1 MHSAPTW
8 PNLSAQAAR
17 PAPVLRAP
25 RAPTAHPAPSPGPAC
40 PCRAPACASLPRPQ
54 IVLQYKLPLLLLPSG
69 HNTLGVLQYTS
80 LPFKQLQ
87 SRYNV
92 CIVTQ
97 PAFLANLP
105 LLQYNCHPTSYIAIH
120 LSPRLQ
126 YNSNPLHTKLQ
137 YNPSYCMIL
146 PALQAPIAVTIQYYL
161 YCDTMPMLKWA
172 VAHSFNAQKFF
183 FHYSLFVFLFICSNH
198 WNIKLYTYIFFSF
211 SIILK

>member
-8 PNLSAQAAR
+8 PSLSAQAVR
-17 PAPVLRAP
+17 PAPVPRTLRAP
-25 RAPTAHPAPSPGPAC
+25 RPASPAQHPV
-40 PCRAPACASLPRPQ
+40 PCHSA
-54 IVLQYKLPLLLLPSG
+54 LLLARLAMSRYNLTSCSTAC

-92 CIVTQ
+92 CIVIQ

-137 YNPSYCMIL
+137 YNPSYCKIL
-146 PALQAPIAVTIQYYL
+146 PALQAPIAVTIQYL
-161 YCDTMPMLKWA
+161 YCDTIPMLKWV
-172 VAHSFNAQKFF
+172 VAHSFTAQKFF
-183 FHYSLFVFLFICSNH
+183 FSLLFFFLHLFQPLEKNIYIYIHLYFFFIFHNTQI
-198 WNIKLYTYIFFSF
+198 NL
-211 SIILK
+211 